1 MTATPKIPNN
11 NYALQLNLS
20 KDTLAQIYNE
30 GELTFKTKG
39 EHIFC
44 QGDECD
50 FWYYLVEGVVK
61 ITHESEFGKGVI
73 KNIIHGEYIISDI
86 DFDTNSTHQN
96 SATVVSDQAKYL
108 KIKIELLH
116 NFIKSNPNF
125 ALRLVEFLSARLKMS
140 EKRLESL
147 ALDDARERIVGF
159 LKDNAEA
166 FGTPVGFEML
176 LRHNFTQQDIASYT
190 GTSRQTVTMVLND
203 LKKTN
208 KINFRRK
215 SILIRDLKALC

>member
-30 GELTFKTKG
+30 GELIFKTKG

-108 KIKIELLH
+108 KIMFFSFFLGSQIRNAEY
-116 NFIKSNPNF
+116 FIYYLK
-125 ALRLVEFLSARLKMS
+125 LVEFQK
-140 EKRLESL
+140 
-147 ALDDARERIVGF
+147 G
-159 LKDNAEA
+159 
-166 FGTPVGFEML
+166 
-176 LRHNFTQQDIASYT
+176 
-190 GTSRQTVTMVLND
+190 ND
-203 LKKTN
+203 
-208 KINFRRK
+208 
-215 SILIRDLKALC
+215 